1 MTQVRFSRISGT
13 TILLYGKLRPASMR
27 SVLVL
32 LTLVLMLLLTC
43 GCSDSSPAQPAVTVT
58 SVTATP
64 MPVITTTLPT
74 TVITPTRTASVSD
87 NTITIVKNT
96 FKPADMTVIVGSTVR
111 WVNADD
117 HPHRIEFE
125 DKSFT
130 TSTFLLGAGQSA
142 SQRFDYKGSYN
153 YSCMIHPQMQGTIT
167 VGG

>member
-1 MTQVRFSRISGT
+1 MT
-13 TILLYGKLRPASMR
+13 TIP
-27 SVLVL
+27 
-32 LTLVLMLLLTC
+32 
-43 GCSDSSPAQPAVTVT
+43 P
-58 SVTATP
+58 
-64 MPVITTTLPT
+64 I

-96 FKPADMTVIVGSTVR
+96 FKPADMTVNAGSTVR

-142 SQRFDYKGSYN
+142 SQRFDDKGSYN

-167 VGG
+167 VRA